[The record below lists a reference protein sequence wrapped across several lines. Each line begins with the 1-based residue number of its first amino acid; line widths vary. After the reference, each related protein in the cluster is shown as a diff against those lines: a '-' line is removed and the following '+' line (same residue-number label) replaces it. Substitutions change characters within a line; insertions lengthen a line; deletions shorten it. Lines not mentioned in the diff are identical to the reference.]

1 MSDLVAKEIV
11 SFCTSCK
18 RDLMH
23 VIEAVDGD
31 KIVRV
36 HCKTCKRQHA
46 YKPPRESDAPGGLK
60 KSGPSGKKRKTESPF
75 DEWEKVMAET
85 KDSPAKAY
93 DVDGRFVLGDNV
105 DHAKFGIGVVR
116 RLMDPNKMVVLFK
129 DGTKVLV
136 RATSQRT

>member
-1 MSDLVAKEIV
+1 MSHLIAKEIV

-46 YKPPRESDAPGGLK
+46 YRPPRESEAQGGLK
-60 KSGPSGKKRKTESPF
+60 KPGPSPKKRKTASLF
-75 DEWEKVMAET
+75 DEWEKIMEAT
-85 KDSPAKAY
+85 KDFPAKAY
-93 DVDGRFVLGDNV
+93 DVHERFVVGENV

-136 RATSQRT
+136 RGTWQRT